1 MSKNCCSPAD
11 SNPCK
16 REFRVRRVIIEQRR
30 GVYWFPLVAPYLCP
44 LRSAFHSAFST
55 ITIFA
60 TVYSWI
66 YTSSNLYFDNALV
79 RALSS
84 RRVSELSV
92 VLVWSNWK
100 TIQNYWFWQLLYSL
114 YSVQNIRVYSKY
126 HVYEYCKRKRIQY
139 S

>member
-1 MSKNCCSPAD
+1 MSKSCCSPAD

-30 GVYWFPLVAPYLCP
+30 AAYWFPLVAPYLCP
-44 LRSAFHSAFST
+44 FRSAFHSAFST

-100 TIQNYWFWQLLYSL
+100 TIQNYWVWQLLYSL
-114 YSVQNIRVYSKY
+114 YSVQNIWVYSKY
-126 HVYEYCKRKRIQY
+126 HVYEYFKR
-139 S
+139 